1 MLAQC
6 IRPKGWLN
14 GKAGSKFIPFG
25 TILVVAPDPIGSTNK
40 ILVIYEDAVYR
51 ADVSCFKLLNDET
64 DVVSREE
71 VDKKQKHKEQVRA
84 FKIEHAI
91 NHLFDGL

>member
-14 GKAGSKFIPFG
+14 GKAGMKFIPFG
-25 TILVVAPDPIGSTNK
+25 TILVVANDPVGYRNK
-40 ILVIYEDAVYR
+40 FLVIYEDAVYH
-51 ADVSCFKLLNDET
+51 ADISSFKLLNDET
-64 DVVSREE
+64 DIVSREE
-71 VDKKQKHKEQVRA
+71 MEKKQKHDEQVRT

-91 NHLFDGL
+91 DHLFDGL